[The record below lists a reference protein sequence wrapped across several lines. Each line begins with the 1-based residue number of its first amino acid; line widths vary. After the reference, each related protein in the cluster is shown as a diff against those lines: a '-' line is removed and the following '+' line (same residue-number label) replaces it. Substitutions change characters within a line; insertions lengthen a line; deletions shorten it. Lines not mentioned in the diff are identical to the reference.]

1 MAEEALKTAA
11 KKLNIEIKVETNGA
25 SGVENAITPADLKDI
40 YGVIIAADKDVNAE
54 RFNGLPVI
62 EVPVK
67 EAIHHP
73 ADLINKVISG
83 QAARRQGI
91 SSSHA
96 STEKYEQESFGRQV
110 YKHLMSGVSNMLPF
124 VVAGGILIAISFLW
138 GIYSADPNSPQ
149 YNVIAATLM
158 KVGQQASLNHGA
170 DFHRLYRLV
179 YFRASRYG
187 RGICRWAISQR
198 YRRRLSRRDYRRF
211 RRRLFYAADPQYAQ
225 RPAAPV

>member
-1 MAEEALKTAA
+1 MKKIIAVTGCPTGIAHTFMAEEALKTAA

-91 SSSHA
+91 SASDD
-96 STEKYEQESFGRQV
+96 STEKYERESFGRQV
-110 YKHLMSGVSNMLPF
+110 YKHLMSGVSKEGANKQ
-124 VVAGGILIAISFLW
+124 VISSQADSLIKISRIW
-138 GIYSADPNSPQ
+138 
-149 YNVIAATLM
+149 
-158 KVGQQASLNHGA
+158 A
-170 DFHRLYRLV
+170 DF
-179 YFRASRYG
+179 F
-187 RGICRWAISQR
+187 
-198 YRRRLSRRDYRRF
+198 
-211 RRRLFYAADPQYAQ
+211 
-225 RPAAPV
+225 PANTSNQPI